1 MMSDL
6 IRAAR
11 VRGPHPQGSPD
22 EQLRRLLWAR
32 LRLLGI
38 VAAAC
43 LLVLPVLAIVTWLSS
58 NLKGGDSAMTGAI
71 AILVIIIVNIYLIT
85 TGVSLRHHLRHL
97 KDEVDQ
103 MREHER
109 QIEAE
114 VNRMWEHERQQK
126 KDVQTPVLPDA

>member
-11 VRGPHPQGSPD
+11 VRGPHPYGSPD

-43 LLVLPVLAIVTWLSS
+43 LLVLPVLTIVTWLSS
-58 NLKGGDSAMTGAI
+58 NLKGSGSAMTDAI
-71 AILVIIIVNIYLIT
+71 AILVIIVNIYLIT

-114 VNRMWEHERQQK
+114 VNRMREHER
-126 KDVQTPVLPDA
+126 L